1 MPECLSDYCEV
12 VAGYGYTGIIVMI
25 AQKIV
30 SSLERE
36 AEFWPASVVCLN
48 YSAMLLP
55 VCLPEGGCNS
65 IPVVWP
71 PCGRVWQDG
80 VCRTRVM
87 RVSTRDTVFLLEHR
101 ILAHISSA
109 GEGRLSSEQNMLTV
123 SSGQSSVSA
132 DVERRLMFDSE

>member
-25 AQKIV
+25 AEKIV
-30 SSLERE
+30 FSLERE

-48 YSAMLLP
+48 YRAMFFP

-71 PCGRVWQDG
+71 LCGRVWQDG
-80 VCRTRVM
+80 VCRTRAVWV

-109 GEGRLSSEQNMLTV
+109 GEGRLGSEQNVLTV
-123 SSGQSSVSA
+123 SSGRSSV
-132 DVERRLMFDSE
+132 LQMLKGG